1 MHSTLIKSCL
11 VSLLAGFTL
20 ASAHAAS
27 VSVAVA
33 ANFTAPMQAI
43 AQAFQQDTGHSTQLA
58 FGSSGNFYAQIRNGA
73 PFQVFLSADDAKP
86 IKLEQAG
93 LAVAGSRFTYA
104 FGSLVLWSSRPGFVD
119 ARGEVLRHGKFNK
132 LSIANPK
139 LAPYG
144 QAAVE
149 VLTKLG
155 LFTTLSKKFV
165 QGENI
170 AQAYQFVM
178 SGNAELGFVA
188 LSQVMQ
194 HGKLSSG
201 SGWIVPDNLHSP
213 IRQDAVLLLPGKGDP
228 AATALLQ
235 YLKSAKAQAII
246 KAYGYHL

>member
-1 MHSTLIKSCL
+1 M
-11 VSLLAGFTL
+11 
-20 ASAHAAS
+20 
-27 VSVAVA
+27 
-33 ANFTAPMQAI
+33 
-43 AQAFQQDTGHSTQLA
+43 
-58 FGSSGNFYAQIRNGA
+58 
-73 PFQVFLSADDAKP
+73 
-86 IKLEQAG
+86 
-93 LAVAGSRFTYA
+93 
-104 FGSLVLWSSRPGFVD
+104 
-119 ARGEVLRHGKFNK
+119 
-132 LSIANPK
+132 SIANPK